1 MNQPRAAIAS
11 AGVAALLLLLV
22 PMRGSN
28 APLLLDLPLRGSPAG
43 LAETATPI
51 VVVIAGLL
59 ALRWWPWLLAAAA
72 LLTLAAM
79 VSHPAG
85 NVAPD
90 WLFPLL
96 PAARPLTVI
105 AVFAAAQSLIG
116 RGHTRLGAVLAG
128 LSVGVALIASA
139 SSQLWWFLTQ
149 GEISHWHVAFA
160 TVALAALA
168 PAVWVLRSGDEAA
181 RPGGLL
187 SRPIIAGGLAV
198 ALAIP
203 LSLITTERLA
213 ELVGVPQD
221 ALYRHADAENAIIA
235 AVTLVV
241 VAVLAAIAGPWPL
254 GGALTA
260 ALAQFAA
267 AAPLLLAMSALRA
280 SVAPWLAVVGG
291 LALGAALAAG
301 RRRFPLAAAVTV
313 AAAVALLIAY
323 SATIGHPEKLADQ
336 QRVIPAMLIAVLVTA
351 AAVAVVGATTTALAP
366 SGTAPATLGPLAGV
380 LALGG
385 MQVVD
390 SGYFSGSGAAM
401 KSLPSSEYLG
411 VSVWL
416 LFAAAAAAGGL
427 GLARH
432 WSDRRAERRLAE
444 QIRREAAEA
453 ERNRLARPIHD
464 GVLQVLALVQRHGA
478 ELGGTGAEL
487 ASLAGE
493 QEVALRTLLSGGATA
508 PSARGRAE
516 PGDLRTALT
525 ALASP
530 TVEVAAPAGPV
541 PLPQPAAAEVT
552 AAVEAALDN
561 VRRHA
566 GPDARAWVL
575 LEDEG
580 DGVRITVRDNGT
592 GFDPARLGE
601 AAGEG
606 RLGVAQ
612 SIRGRI
618 EDLGGT
624 TDIFS
629 RPGQGTEIEIWVP
642 R

>member
-1 MNQPRAAIAS
+1 MNQPRAAIAA

-22 PMRGSN
+22 PMRGGD
-28 APLLLDLPLRGSPAG
+28 APLLLNLPLRGSPAG
-43 LAETATPI
+43 LAETAAPI
-51 VVVIAGLL
+51 IPVIAGLL
-59 ALRWWPWLLAAAA
+59 ALRRWPWLLAAAA
-72 LLTLAAM
+72 LITLATT
-79 VSHPAG
+79 VSSPAG
-85 NVAPD
+85 APE
-90 WLFPLL
+90 WLLL
-96 PAARPLTVI
+96 LQPAARPLTVI
-105 AVFAAAQSLIG
+105 ALFAAAQSLIG

-128 LSVGVALIASA
+128 SSVAVAVIASA
-139 SSQLWWFLTQ
+139 SSEPWWFRTQ
-149 GEISHWHVAFA
+149 GGMSYWYVAFA
-160 TVALAALA
+160 AVALAALA
-168 PAVWVLRSGDEAA
+168 PAVWLLRSGDEAA
-181 RPGGLL
+181 RPGGIL
-187 SRPIIAGGLAV
+187 SRPTIAGGLAV

-213 ELVGVPQD
+213 ELVGVD
-221 ALYRHADAENAIIA
+221 EYELYRHAYAADAIIA
-235 AVTLVV
+235 AVTLAV

-260 ALAQFAA
+260 ALAQLAA
-267 AAPLLLAMSALRA
+267 AGPLLMAMSALQA
-280 SVAPWLAVVGG
+280 SPAPWLAVVGG
-291 LALGAALAAG
+291 LALGAALAAA
-301 RRRFPLAAAVTV
+301 RRRVPLAAAVTV

-323 SATIGHPEKLADQ
+323 SATIGHPEKLAGQ
-336 QRVIPAMLIAVLVTA
+336 QRVIPAILIAVLVTA
-351 AAVAVVGATTTALAP
+351 AVVAVVGATATAVAP

-380 LALGG
+380 LALSG
-385 MQVVD
+385 MHVVD
-390 SGYFSGSGAAM
+390 SGYFTGSGLAL
-401 KSLPSSEYLG
+401 KSLPSREYLG
-411 VSVWL
+411 VSIWL
-416 LFAAAAAAGGL
+416 LFVAAAAAGGL

-432 WSDRRAERRLAE
+432 WSDRRTERRLAE

-478 ELGGTGAEL
+478 DLGGTGAEL

-493 QEVALRTLLSGGATA
+493 QEVALRTLLSGGAA
-508 PSARGRAE
+508 VPPPRGRAE
-516 PGDLRTALT
+516 PGDLRTTLT

-580 DGVRITVRDNGT
+580 DGVRITVRDNGA

-624 TDIFS
+624 TDVFS
-629 RPGQGTEIEIWVP
+629 RPGQGTEIELWVP